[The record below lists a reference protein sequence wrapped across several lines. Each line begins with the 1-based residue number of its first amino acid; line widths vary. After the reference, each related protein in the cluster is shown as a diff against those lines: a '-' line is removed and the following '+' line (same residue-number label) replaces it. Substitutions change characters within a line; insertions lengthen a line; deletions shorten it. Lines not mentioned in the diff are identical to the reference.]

1 MKSKI
6 SILIFLILIAC
17 STASAEL
24 PMNFNNCQVSLGDG
38 LEELERLKQEN
49 NLNFDTRIVREV
61 TDRDECIDMILGTN
75 LEQGARLEN
84 GQLVDLVV
92 GIKKNEV
99 TETVKETELDL
110 YMKQLKE
117 KNMENLN
124 LIDSPVFGMLRLQN

>member
-1 MKSKI
+1 MPGFPWRWFGRI
-6 SILIFLILIAC
+6 R
-17 STASAEL
+17 
-24 PMNFNNCQVSLGDG
+24 G
-38 LEELERLKQEN
+38 LKQEN

-110 YMKQLKE
+110 YMKQPK
-117 KNMENLN
+117 KK
-124 LIDSPVFGMLRLQN
+124 I